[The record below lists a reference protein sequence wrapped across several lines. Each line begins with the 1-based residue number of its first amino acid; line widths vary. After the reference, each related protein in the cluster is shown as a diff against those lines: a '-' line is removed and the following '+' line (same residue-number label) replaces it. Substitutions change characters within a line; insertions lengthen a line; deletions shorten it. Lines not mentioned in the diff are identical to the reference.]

1 MQSRSN
7 RAVGFRCPGR
17 AYERE
22 PDHFWFIGSIWVGKC
37 LTRHSPGQTNLLRK
51 QQVFS
56 IIRLF
61 NELERPIVPDPDE
74 NKSIYKLTQTGRYII
89 IIAAFLGWFFAGM
102 HLGITSLSMGSAAK
116 DLLRGTEQFEVTA
129 GDQAAAKKQVQE
141 AGEGDLQV
149 LAQAEADKRLGAAS
163 SKWFGYYVCALLFGG
178 ALGGLMF
185 GRIGDR
191 FGRVKGMTAAICCY
205 SGVSFVA
212 YFVQSPEQLLVARFV
227 VCMGVGGMWPNG
239 VALMSEAWA
248 SASRPLLA
256 GVIGTAANIGIFMV
270 GVAGTLRVV
279 TVDDWRWVMLMG
291 AVPIVL
297 GLLVPLIVPESP
309 RWLAQRS
316 MGNSEKTSEEA
327 KPDVNTVEIFRSGML
342 AVTLVGILLATVP
355 LFGSWGSSNWAVKW
369 AEDTGSD
376 DLKAQVVMARSLPG
390 IVGSFMGGWIAS
402 LVGRRRSYFLNS
414 LICLGSAQCMF
425 WFSSPTEPT
434 MFLLL
439 TAVLGFFSGIF
450 FGWLPLFLPELFV
463 TRVRSVGAGVCFN
476 FGRIITAIT
485 VFVTAG
491 LIAYFDN
498 DFRQIGRITS
508 LIYLFGAVGILLMPK
523 GVEGKIKD

>member
-1 MQSRSN
+1 MSASLIIF
-7 RAVGFRCPGR
+7 GFV
-17 AYERE
+17 
-22 PDHFWFIGSIWVGKC
+22 GSIWVGKY

-61 NELERPIVPDPDE
+61 NELERPIVLDPYE
-74 NKSIYKLTQTGRYII
+74 NKSIHKLTQTGRYII
-89 IIAAFLGWFFAGM
+89 IIAAFLGWFFGGM

-129 GDQAAAKKQVQE
+129 GDQAAAQKQVQE

-205 SGVSFVA
+205 SGMSFIA
-212 YFVQSPEQLLVARFV
+212 YFAQTPEQLLVARFL

-270 GVAGTLRVV
+270 GVAGKLRGV

-291 AVPIVL
+291 SAPIVL

-369 AEDTGSD
+369 AEDAGSD

-402 LVGRRRSYFLNS
+402 LLGRRRSYFFNS